1 MNPLCEVFTIVL
13 SHFTKVMTL
22 PLTDITICILVK
34 YLQARLFIS
43 SISSKRRLHG
53 WIPPPLLLLI
63 KGQSLEPYNM
73 KKTTDFFLTRTH
85 RLCITVLFVNC
96 FATVNDAVLSFQL
109 NPISFTRHFV
119 PRSSLLSSWFR
130 ARSRSYAL
138 RFLTINVESL
148 GKSVGK
154 KIKSSGPDRGPA
166 RSTV

>member
-96 FATVNDAVLSFQL
+96 FATVNDVLLSFQL
-109 NPISFTRHFV
+109 KPFFTRHFV